1 MKASNC
7 IVTIISSNRNQGF
20 ELPVVARTP
29 GYTWYQTEVQT
40 SNPYQVVRAIEGAQ
54 IMHGDS
60 YPDEEMIV
68 TVTHPPYRHE
78 YGGAHHCTRKGVEV
92 VLNKKYY

>member
-1 MKASNC
+1 MKANNC

-40 SNPYQVVRAIEGAQ
+40 SNPYQVVRAIEGTQ
-54 IMHGDS
+54 VFSGDS

-68 TVTHPPYRHE
+68 TVTHPNIGMSTEVHTTVL
-78 YGGAHHCTRKGVEV
+78 AKGW
-92 VLNKKYY
+92 KQY